1 MDSTTRNRYLI
12 IGVAVCILIS
22 MVIFAWVAYYRR
34 NSKKSK
40 KNNKGMLWLNE
51 DKSMLEPHVFD
62 TALDVSGND
71 VAVDEEEEEYGVS
84 YTMNINILKWLYDK
98 KVNYR
103 EILTHGTGSFEYLDS
118 KDIISLAI
126 DSKKNDI
133 IIKVNTVRG
142 LGPDMS
148 TVQKLLCDVES
159 QSEQDVHDDEPE
171 IANHEEQVAIKYFPL
186 DEFFHIG
193 LVLSKKRL
201 DVYKNGQLYGSKVFE
216 GKIPGLKKRRKL
228 FPIKFFHGKPIRG
241 VISNFMYFE
250 RELTIPEMKHIFHTG
265 RKPGTGTDMNPE
277 KLGENDMIHANEC
290 DSTLPSFE
298 RASAAISGAASNA
311 AQASAK
317 AKAAAAQ
324 AAAKARAAGEATS
337 AAIDSSYDS

>member
-22 MVIFAWVAYYRR
+22 IISLLAYNYRR
-34 NSKKSK
+34 NRKKLK
-40 KNNKGMLWLNE
+40 KKQNKGMLWLNE

-62 TALDVSGND
+62 TALDVSGNE

-98 KVNYR
+98 KVKYR

-142 LGPDMS
+142 LGPDIT

-159 QSEQDVHDDEPE
+159 QAEQEGHDDEPE
-171 IANHEEQVAIKYFPL
+171 VANHEEQVAIK
-186 DEFFHIG
+186 
-193 LVLSKKRL
+193 
-201 DVYKNGQLYGSKVFE
+201 
-216 GKIPGLKKRRKL
+216 
-228 FPIKFFHGKPIRG
+228 
-241 VISNFMYFE
+241 
-250 RELTIPEMKHIFHTG
+250 
-265 RKPGTGTDMNPE
+265 
-277 KLGENDMIHANEC
+277 
-290 DSTLPSFE
+290 
-298 RASAAISGAASNA
+298 
-311 AQASAK
+311 
-317 AKAAAAQ
+317 
-324 AAAKARAAGEATS
+324 
-337 AAIDSSYDS
+337 

>member
-22 MVIFAWVAYYRR
+22 MVILAWVAYYRR

-62 TALDVSGND
+62 TALDVSGNE

-133 IIKVNTVRG
+133 IIKVNN
-142 LGPDMS
+142 MN
-148 TVQKLLCDVES
+148 K
-159 QSEQDVHDDEPE
+159 
-171 IANHEEQVAIKYFPL
+171 IN
-186 DEFFHIG
+186 
-193 LVLSKKRL
+193 KK
-201 DVYKNGQLYGSKVFE
+201 
-216 GKIPGLKKRRKL
+216 
-228 FPIKFFHGKPIRG
+228 IKFFH
-241 VISNFMYFE
+241 
-250 RELTIPEMKHIFHTG
+250 
-265 RKPGTGTDMNPE
+265 
-277 KLGENDMIHANEC
+277 
-290 DSTLPSFE
+290 
-298 RASAAISGAASNA
+298 
-311 AQASAK
+311 
-317 AKAAAAQ
+317 
-324 AAAKARAAGEATS
+324 
-337 AAIDSSYDS
+337 

>member
-1 MDSTTRNRYLI
+1 
-12 IGVAVCILIS
+12 
-22 MVIFAWVAYYRR
+22 
-34 NSKKSK
+34 
-40 KNNKGMLWLNE
+40 MLWLNE

-62 TALDVSGND
+62 TALDVSGNE

-142 LGPDMS
+142 HGPDMS
-148 TVQKLLCDVES
+148 TVQKLLFDVES

-193 LVLSKKRL
+193 LVLSL
-201 DVYKNGQLYGSKVFE
+201 
-216 GKIPGLKKRRKL
+216 I
-228 FPIKFFHGKPIRG
+228 
-241 VISNFMYFE
+241 
-250 RELTIPEMKHIFHTG
+250 HI
-265 RKPGTGTDMNPE
+265 
-277 KLGENDMIHANEC
+277 
-290 DSTLPSFE
+290 
-298 RASAAISGAASNA
+298 
-311 AQASAK
+311 
-317 AKAAAAQ
+317 
-324 AAAKARAAGEATS
+324 
-337 AAIDSSYDS
+337 

>member
-22 MVIFAWVAYYRR
+22 IVILAWVAYYRR

-62 TALDVSGND
+62 TALDVSGNE

-142 LGPDMS
+142 LGPDIT
-148 TVQKLLCDVES
+148 TVQKLLCDVDARRKG
-159 QSEQDVHDDEPE
+159 EQDDESE
-171 IANHEEQVAIKYFPL
+171 VANHEEQVAIKYFPL

-265 RKPGTGTDMNPE
+265 RKPGTGTDTNPE

-311 AQASAK
+311 AQAAAK

>member
-22 MVIFAWVAYYRR
+22 MVILAWVAYYRR
-34 NSKKSK
+34 NSKIFHLFFNIKSK

-62 TALDVSGND
+62 TALDVSGNE

-186 DEFFHIG
+186 D
-193 LVLSKKRL
+193 
-201 DVYKNGQLYGSKVFE
+201 
-216 GKIPGLKKRRKL
+216 
-228 FPIKFFHGKPIRG
+228 
-241 VISNFMYFE
+241 IS
-250 RELTIPEMKHIFHTG
+250 
-265 RKPGTGTDMNPE
+265 
-277 KLGENDMIHANEC
+277 
-290 DSTLPSFE
+290 
-298 RASAAISGAASNA
+298 
-311 AQASAK
+311 
-317 AKAAAAQ
+317 
-324 AAAKARAAGEATS
+324 
-337 AAIDSSYDS
+337 